1 MKIYTLYS
9 YDKET
14 IEAWINH
21 YCHIPCIDEIII
33 QDQNYSKENSEH
45 LYRTVAEYIDLYD
58 VKIVIMPTNYQFP
71 KSPSKRSQFLKY
83 GQPDIR
89 NRVIQHFINCTWI
102 TGAPDEVIYGK
113 SYDDTNTK
121 LLLFEKEALRRAE
134 SGWDTPGFIPLY
146 SVTNSGFRV
155 GAAGEPTIMHWKWRI
170 THNINPI
177 RHIGRP
183 THDFTTNVYLNNK
196 WTGFTNS
203 SGYYGGKRLLG
214 RDVKL
219 EGLKLLHYNPLI
231 RPNNETP
238 EYKKFIE
245 GYIANLDEHPHHYME
260 KLPRI

>member
-9 YDKET
+9 YDKEI

-33 QDQNYSKENSEH
+33 QNQNYSKENSEH
-45 LYRTVAEYIDLYD
+45 LYKIVAEYIDLYD
-58 VKIVIMPTNYQFP
+58 VKIVVIPTKYEFP
-71 KSPSKRSQFLKY
+71 KEKSKRSQFLKY

-89 NRVIQHFINCTWI
+89 NRVIQNFINCTWI

-113 SYDDTNTK
+113 NYDDTNQQ
-121 LLLFEKEALRRAE
+121 LLIFEKEALRHATL
-134 SGWDTPGFIPLY
+134 GWDTPGFIPLY
-146 SVTNSGFRV
+146 SVTNEGFRM
-155 GAAGEPTIMHWKWRI
+155 GEGGGMTVMRWKWRI
-170 THNINPI
+170 TYNINPI

-183 THDFTTNVYLNNK
+183 IHDFSTNVYLNNS
-196 WTGFTNS
+196 WVGFTNS
-203 SGYYGGKRLLG
+203 GGYYGNRGFLG

-219 EGLKLLHYNPLI
+219 DGLKLLHYNPLI
-231 RPNNETP
+231 RFNNETA

-260 KLPRI
+260 KLPRL